1 MMVPTADEKRYQAL
15 CDAVQVC
22 RALARGP
29 ATLTDLAQTIGRSTR
44 TVRRI
49 VTTLRRAGL
58 DIESGAPVG
67 GMVVFR
73 LDRATWLG
81 LLDLPQD

>member
-1 MMVPTADEKRYQAL
+1 MKLPTADQRRYQAL

-29 ATLTDLAQTIGRSTR
+29 ATLIDLARSIDRSPR
-44 TVRRI
+44 TARRI

-58 DIESGAPVG
+58 DIDSGQAVG
-67 GMVVFR
+67 GMVVYR
-73 LDRATWLG
+73 LDRATWLA